1 MSNQFSINDK
11 PMYVSTTDEIAGF
24 KILQHYG
31 LVYGATVR
39 ARGLGGIVLQVSKVY
54 VEEKLVHTLRL
65 QLKQDMK
72 L

>member
-39 ARGLGGIVLQVSKVY
+39 AVSY
-54 VEEKLVHTLRL
+54 THLTLPTNREV
-65 QLKQDMK
+65 
-72 L
+72 